1 VLEWVK
7 AENRVT
13 HDERGLPLGWVLAG
27 RPHRW
32 AVDCAPVSVYA

>member
-13 HDERGLPLGWVLAG
+13 HDERGLPLGWVLVG
-27 RPHRW
+27 DPTGGL
-32 AVDCAPVSVYA
+32 